1 MMKKTRWWVVICA
14 TVVAYAETNAWIAV
28 NLLRNSEFAQG
39 LRYWTPWQYAKQ
51 DSNVVAVVTYPGG
64 RGSYRALRIANA
76 RSELAGVQQLVHVVS
91 GEVYQLRAACR
102 SMVTN
107 DSKILFGG
115 RVALYHPPEPE
126 RQLVWT
132 TEFNNWWTRSLVFT
146 AEASGVGVVL
156 VHMGYGRVASTGEF
170 ADVRLEH
177 LERVKAGS
185 GKP

>member
-1 MMKKTRWWVVICA
+1 MRKLVWWVVMS
-14 TVVAYAETNAWIAV
+14 VAAVGYAETNKWEGV
-28 NLLRNSEFAQG
+28 NLLMNSEFSQG
-39 LRYWTPWQYAKQ
+39 LAHWTPWQYAKQ
-51 DSNVVAVVTYPGG
+51 DSNVLAVVTYPGAQ
-64 RGSYRALRIANA
+64 GSYRALRIANP
-76 RSELAGVQQLVHVVS
+76 RGELAGVQQLVRVVS

-102 SMVTN
+102 STITN

-115 RVALYHPPEPE
+115 RVAFYHPPERE

-156 VHMGYGRVASTGEF
+156 VHMGYGHVASTGEF

-177 LERVKAGS
+177 LVLSVADRREQ
-185 GKP
+185 

>member
-1 MMKKTRWWVVICA
+1 MRKLVWWMVMSI
-14 TVVAYAETNAWIAV
+14 VAVGYAETNGWEGV
-28 NLLRNSEFAQG
+28 NLLKNSVFSQG
-39 LRYWTPWQYAKQ
+39 LAYWSPWQYAKQ
-51 DSNVVAVVTYPGG
+51 NSNVLAVVTYPGVHG
-64 RGSYRALRIANA
+64 NYRALQIANP
-76 RSELAGVQQLVHVVS
+76 RGELVGVQQIVRVVS

-102 SMVTN
+102 SMITN
-107 DSKILFGG
+107 DSRILFGG
-115 RVALYHPPEPE
+115 RVAFYHPPELE

-177 LERVKAGS
+177 LKRADAGRREQ
-185 GKP
+185 